1 MPAITLKPGLKACI
15 IHQVGEGDLAT
26 NWRNDVPVLA
36 TPVLL
41 WYAEL
46 ACMQAISGTLPASQ
60 MTLGYSHDM
69 QHLAPTPLA
78 WTIQIEAH
86 LQHIDNKLLTFRI
99 QASDGAEIILSG
111 THVRAIVDR
120 ERFLSKVQIKSI
132 SPPEL
137 PLQHSFPAL

>member
-15 IHQVGEGDLAT
+15 IHQVEECDLAT

-60 MTLGYSHDM
+60 VTLGYGHDM

-78 WTIQIEAH
+78 WTIQIEAR
-86 LQHIDNKLLTFRI
+86 LQNIDNKLLSFRI

-120 ERFLSKVQIKSI
+120 ERFLSKIQHKSI
-132 SPPEL
+132 SPPVL
-137 PLQHSFPAL
+137 RRQHSFLAP